1 MCSWSSISSFICVCV
16 CVCVCVCGCGED
28 SHLLNNSYGLTPM
41 AIHLMGESTL
51 QVGGHRKFAS
61 NTVVIV
67 VVQSLGPVQLF
78 MTHGLQHARYPCP
91 SPSHGIGSHSCPLS
105 Q

>member
-1 MCSWSSISSFICVCV
+1 MCSWSSISSFICVRLW
-16 CVCVCVCGCGED
+16 GGFT
-28 SHLLNNSYGLTPM
+28 SAKTTPM
-41 AIHLMGESTL
+41 ANHLMGESTL